1 MKLEE
6 YISKIEE
13 VEGSR
18 IEDIIYSTYNRLN
31 KTAFLVKDEFK
42 EMLGVFY
49 LPFINYGVN
58 KDLIHESMV
67 KDDTIPNYIENNQ
80 LAVESGLDTKS
91 DYEMLIL
98 GLYYSLVED
107 NIDAVNEIF
116 VNGNFYKYNEI

>member
-1 MKLEE
+1 MKLED